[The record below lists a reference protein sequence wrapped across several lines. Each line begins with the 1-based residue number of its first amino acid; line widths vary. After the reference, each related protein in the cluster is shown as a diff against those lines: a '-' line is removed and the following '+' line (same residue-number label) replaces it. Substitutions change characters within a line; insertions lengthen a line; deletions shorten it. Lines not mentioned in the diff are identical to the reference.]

1 MFKNFVS
8 AVKDALPDEVKDAA
22 KKKVN
27 QWKGITPDEAI
38 VREATNG
45 EKWGPHGEQLKTI
58 ARMTR
63 EGKWSIVWEVLE
75 ERMRCDFEGE
85 KWRRAYK
92 ALSVIEFLVAN
103 GDERIPGVV
112 ARSGHLERLMRFEYR
127 DARGKDEGV
136 NVRHRAEKIK
146 ALVEDPRSIEEARER
161 AERNRGKY
169 SGMSSAEARRMG
181 SGSSYSDSRDSGARA
196 FGGGSGSSSVV
207 DANVSSLSR
216 PSVATTTT
224 TTTTTKSATTTGG
237 GASQWDHVRV
247 PPSGGGGGASA
258 AAARVGATMG
268 FDATKDGE
276 SSDDEDA
283 SVSASSSN
291 APKIIFREAPI
302 PRAPNA
308 LSTISPFAPP
318 PKSSNSAVAAVN
330 YSTSSG
336 GASASRAAP
345 SASSIDDLLGG
356 LSVGAPP
363 PAAAAAA
370 APAASAQGSS
380 SQWSDLDGLFGAAPP
395 HAAQARSTPNPYP
408 SAAPTDPFA
417 ASFGVPPSA
426 PQPIQTANYAH
437 SSAAPAPAD
446 PFGLSSFGT
455 APAPSAVPAGSPTGI
470 GGSPRKSR
478 ASEPMDA
485 LAALTADMGLGG
497 GGGSGSNNIGSSS
510 STPMAPFSG
519 GGSLI

>member
-63 EGKWSIVWEVLE
+63 EGKWTIVWEVLE
-75 ERMRCDFEGE
+75 ERMRCDEGE

-181 SGSSYSDSRDSGARA
+181 SGSSYSDSRDSARA

-207 DANVSSLSR
+207 DANASR
-216 PSVATTTT
+216 PSVAVAA
-224 TTTTTKSATTTGG
+224 TTKSATTTGS

-247 PPSGGGGGASA
+247 PPSGGAAAAA

-291 APKIIFREAPI
+291 APKIVFREAPI

-330 YSTSSG
+330 YSSSSG

-370 APAASAQGSS
+370 ATPAASAQGSS
-380 SQWSDLDGLFGAAPP
+380 SPWSGLDGLFGAAPT
-395 HAAQARSTPNPYP
+395 HATQARSTPNPYP

-426 PQPIQTANYAH
+426 PQPIQTSNYAH
-437 SSAAPAPAD
+437 STGVAPAPAD

-455 APAPSAVPAGSPTGI
+455 APAPSTTVPPAGSPTGI
-470 GGSPRKSR
+470 GGSPRKPR

-497 GGGSGSNNIGSSS
+497 GSGSGSGSNNIGSSS

>member
-27 QWKGITPDEAI
+27 QWKGITPDEAV

-63 EGKWSIVWEVLE
+63 EGKWTIVWEVLE
-75 ERMRCDFEGE
+75 ERMRCDEGE

-181 SGSSYSDSRDSGARA
+181 SGSSYSDSRDSARA

-207 DANVSSLSR
+207 DAKPSSSSR
-216 PSVATTTT
+216 PSVAVAA
-224 TTTTTKSATTTGG
+224 TTKSATTTGG
-237 GASQWDHVRV
+237 GASQWDHVRL
-247 PPSGGGGGASA
+247 PPSGVAAAA

-330 YSTSSG
+330 YSSSSG
-336 GASASRAAP
+336 GASALRAAP

-356 LSVGAPP
+356 LSVGAPQ
-363 PAAAAAA
+363 PAAAAAT
-370 APAASAQGSS
+370 PVASAQGSS
-380 SQWSDLDGLFGAAPP
+380 SPWSGLDDLFGAAPS
-395 HAAQARSTPNPYP
+395 HAAQARSTLNPYP

-426 PQPIQTANYAH
+426 PRPIQTANYAH

-470 GGSPRKSR
+470 GGSPRKPR

-497 GGGSGSNNIGSSS
+497 GGGSGSGSNNIGASS
-510 STPMAPFSG
+510 MAPFSG
-519 GGSLI
+519 DGSLI